1 MTSTTASA
9 PASPS
14 KALHIGL
21 WVVQILL
28 AVVFAGAGMVK
39 ATTPIAELTEK
50 MGWPAM
56 MPEAMVRFIAI
67 SELAA
72 VVGLLLPSL
81 TRIKPMLTPLA
92 SAGLVVVMVLAIP
105 VHLDRGEFG
114 GAVFNL
120 FLGGL
125 AAFVAW
131 GRTRKAPILPR

>member
-1 MTSTTASA
+1 MTSTTAAA

-92 SAGLVVVMVLAIP
+92 SAGLVVVMVLAVP

-120 FLGGL
+120 VLGGL

-131 GRTRKAPILPR
+131 GRFKKAPILPR